1 MIEISI
7 NTPALLFPA
16 ITLLMLVY
24 TNRFL
29 AIANRIRSLH
39 ENYNKVEVK
48 HIAFGQIKSLRARL
62 NLIRY
67 MQGLGAVSF
76 FACVLCMY
84 FIYRSWMHAAH
95 IIFAASMITLLGSI
109 VLSFIEIQQ
118 STKALEIELS
128 DIEELGRANI
138 FTDMF
143 YKDEQKEEL

>member
-48 HIAFGQIKSLRARL
+48 HIAIGQLKSLRARL

-67 MQGLGAVSF
+67 MQGLGALSF
-76 FACVLCMY
+76 FCCVLSMY
-84 FIYRSWMHAAH
+84 FIYRSWMNAAH
-95 IIFAASMITLLGSI
+95 IIFAASLITLLASI
-109 VLSFIEIQQ
+109 VMSFIEIQQ
-118 STKALEIELS
+118 STKALELELS

-143 YKDEQKEEL
+143 YREGHKEE